1 VPIALDTART
11 EWEDGHRRVES
22 ARQQRPRYDQLLAQ
36 VELVLDELRRRVG
49 QTFTLRELAQAYD
62 DADRWAR
69 DVVSE
74 HAPAPGWPA
83 DLTAIEGAAFYRYQR
98 GALDYEP

>member
-11 EWEDGHRRVES
+11 EWEEGHRRVES
-22 ARQQRPRYDQLLAQ
+22 ARQERPRYEQLLAQ
-36 VELVLDELRRRVG
+36 VEVVLDELRRRVG
-49 QTFTLRELAQAYD
+49 QTFTLGELAEAYD

-69 DVVSE
+69 DAVSE
-74 HAPAPGWPA
+74 RSPPPGWPA
-83 DLTAIEGAAFYRYQR
+83 DLTTIEGAAFYRYQR